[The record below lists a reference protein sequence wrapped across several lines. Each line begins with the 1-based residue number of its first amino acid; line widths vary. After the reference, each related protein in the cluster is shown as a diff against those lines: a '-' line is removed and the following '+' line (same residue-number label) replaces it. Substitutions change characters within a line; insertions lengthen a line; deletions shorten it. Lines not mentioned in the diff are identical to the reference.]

1 MRLIIGIIVLLAV
14 SGLALTGFARFGL
27 SSQPDLE
34 ARVVDSVPSIVD
46 DDQFERAY
54 EVRPIIF
61 PDDLGAHETFQT
73 EWWYYTGNLADEAGN
88 RYGFQ
93 LTFFR
98 RSVAPQAAERT
109 SEWGGNQLYFAHF
122 TVTDAAHDAFY
133 PHERFSRAGAELA
146 GAESAPYRVWLED
159 WQASEVE
166 PGVVRLQAREGEVAL
181 DLRIEPLKPVV
192 LQGDRGFSPK
202 SDEPG
207 NASYYYSFTR
217 NQAEGTVQ
225 TPHGQAAVSGLVWK
239 DHEWSTSALGPNAEG
254 WDWFSLQLDD
264 GREVMYFQIRNTDG
278 SIEPVSDGVLVEPD
292 GRNIPLALSDVQIE
306 VLDVWQSQASGARYP
321 AKWRLKVPSAQID
334 VTLTPIVDS
343 QELNLFFTYWEGAV
357 RIEGSQNGFG
367 YVEMTG
373 YSGSMQ
379 GVF

>member
-1 MRLIIGIIVLLAV
+1 MRLVIGVIVLLTV
-14 SGLALTGFARFGL
+14 SGIAISGFVWLGLAG
-27 SSQPDLE
+27 QPDLE
-34 ARVVDSVPSIVD
+34 ASVVNSVPTIVE

-54 EVRPIIF
+54 EARPIIF
-61 PDDLGAHETFQT
+61 PKDLGAHETFQT

-98 RSVAPQAAERT
+98 RSLTPIAAERT
-109 SEWGGNQLYFAHF
+109 SEWGSNQLYFAHF
-122 TVTDAAHDAFY
+122 TLTDAAHNTFY
-133 PHERFSRAGAELA
+133 PHERFSRGGAELA
-146 GAESAPYRVWLED
+146 GGQSVPYQVWLED
-159 WQASEVE
+159 WRATEIE
-166 PGVVRLQAREGEVAL
+166 PGVVQLQAREGEVAL

-217 NQAEGTVQ
+217 NQAEGTIQ
-225 TPHGQAAVSGLVWK
+225 TPDGLATVSGFVWK

-264 GREVMYFQIRNTDG
+264 GREMMYFQIRNADG
-278 SIEPVSDGVLVEPD
+278 SIEPVSDGVIVEAD
-292 GRNIPLALSDVQIE
+292 GRALPLALGDVQVE
-306 VLDVWQSQASGARYP
+306 ALDFWQSKTSGARYP
-321 AKWRLKVPSAQID
+321 AKWRVVVPSAQVD
-334 VTLTPIVDS
+334 VTLTPLVNN

-357 RIEGSQNGFG
+357 RIEGSQSGFG

-373 YSGSMQ
+373 YSRTMQ